1 MTDVGLAG
9 LTFLALM
16 TLLGKGVGLRYQL
29 LRVIGQ
35 VVGYLVNQG
44 LSVGDSYPK
53 TIPYYTRTIIWA
65 PRPVQISCSQGNAAF

>member
-1 MTDVGLAG
+1 MTDVGLAR
-9 LTFLALM
+9 LTLLALM

-44 LSVGDSYPK
+44 LTVGDSYPK
-53 TIPYYTRTIIWA
+53 TIPYYTRTIIWRRA
-65 PRPVQISCSQGNAAF
+65 LSR

>member
-1 MTDVGLAG
+1 VEVGQEEGSFQGMTNVGFAG
-9 LTFLALM
+9 LTLLALM

-29 LRVIGQ
+29 LRVSGQ

-53 TIPYYTRTIIWA
+53 RIPYA
-65 PRPVQISCSQGNAAF
+65 LGQ